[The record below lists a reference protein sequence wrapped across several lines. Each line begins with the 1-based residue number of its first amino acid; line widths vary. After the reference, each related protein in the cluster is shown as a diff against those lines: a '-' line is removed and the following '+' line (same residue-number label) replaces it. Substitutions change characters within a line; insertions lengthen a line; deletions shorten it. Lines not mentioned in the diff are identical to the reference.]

1 MLNNVLLIASNKLE
15 NIDKDLRDIKEQ
27 LRIANKI
34 AYLEMIKEGVYTVN
48 KDGVTSNYAKNLAEI
63 GKQLGISFDK

>member
-1 MLNNVLLIASNKLE
+1 MARSQSELLE
-15 NIDKDLRDIKEQ
+15 NIDRDLHEIKEQ

-48 KDGVTSNYAKNLAEI
+48 EDGVTSNYAKNLAEI
-63 GKQLGISFDK
+63 GTQLNITFEY